1 MTPADPSVPMIEAVS
16 LRKMYGNFA
25 AVGGISFQ
33 INRGEITAF
42 LGPNGAGKS
51 TTMKML
57 TGYLTPTSGQV
68 RIAGID
74 MTLRRTEG
82 ARLLG
87 YLPENGPLY
96 PDMTPHSLLHFFGE
110 VWRIPRRE
118 LRGRIEE
125 AAELCGL
132 RSVMSKPIACLSKGY
147 RQRVGMANVLL
158 RRPEV
163 LILDEPTTGLDP
175 NQILQVRETIRRIGR
190 EKTILLSTHILQEVK
205 AVATRVIFINR
216 GLLVFDGTVPG
227 FLNGSDDPDERFHEL
242 TLGSCSGTAVLDP
255 S

>member
-1 MTPADPSVPMIEAVS
+1 MPETIVETMIEADA
-16 LRKMYGNFA
+16 LRKIYGRFA
-25 AVGGISFQ
+25 AVDGISFR
-33 INRGEITAF
+33 IRRGEITAF

-57 TGYLTPTSGQV
+57 TGYLTPTSGV
-68 RIAGID
+68 AKIAGFD
-74 MTLRRTEG
+74 MSQDRCEG

-96 PDMTPHSLLHFFGE
+96 PDMTPRALLRFFGE
-110 VWRIPRRE
+110 VWKVPRKELPERIDEVTR
-118 LRGRIEE
+118 
-125 AAELCGL
+125 LCDLG
-132 RSVMSKPIACLSKGY
+132 SVLNKPIGCLSKGY

-205 AVATRVIFINR
+205 AVASRVLFLSR
-216 GLLVFDGTVPG
+216 GRLVFDGSADE
-227 FLNGSDDPDERFHEL
+227 FLAGGNPDQRFYEL
-242 TLGSCSGTAVLDP
+242 SRESPPTAP
-255 S
+255 I

>member
-1 MTPADPSVPMIEAVS
+1 MTESETMIEAAR
-16 LRKMYGNFA
+16 LRKVYGKFA
-25 AVGGISFQ
+25 AVSDVSFR
-33 INRGEITAF
+33 IRRGEITAF

-57 TGYLTPTSGQV
+57 TGYLAPTSGKAL
-68 RIAGID
+68 IAGFD
-74 MTLRRTEG
+74 MSLSRREG
-82 ARLLG
+82 ARRLG

-96 PDMTPHSLLHFFGE
+96 PDMTPRGLLRFFAE
-110 VWRIPRRE
+110 VWGLSAKEI
-118 LRGRIEE
+118 RGRIDEV
-125 AAELCGL
+125 AQLCDLG
-132 RSVMSKPIACLSKGY
+132 SVLNKPIGCLSKGF

-205 AVATRVIFINR
+205 AVASRVLFLSGGELI
-216 GLLVFDGTVPG
+216 FDGTVDA
-227 FLNGSDDPDERFHEL
+227 FLCGKDPDERFYDLSHQAAEMK
-242 TLGSCSGTAVLDP
+242 TPA
-255 S
+255 